1 MDGFLQSIPDSSPPI
16 DYPTTQKDNAHE
28 LKVQAEVTSEENV
41 SILDGCYY
49 HYSEY
54 EEDVELSKKGR
65 DLWSKIGSSE
75 NKSNP
80 SVRVLLLNLQLK
92 DESSNE
98 MSEVSSLE
106 KVNGKLIVYC
116 YTQSY
121 RF

>member
-1 MDGFLQSIPDSSPPI
+1 M
-16 DYPTTQKDNAHE
+16 
-28 LKVQAEVTSEENV
+28 
-41 SILDGCYY
+41 SILNGCFY